1 MCWSVLGQA
10 ALVGI
15 PSPDASLLGACKYQV
30 RPRYSERQAWKQ
42 QAVWVMALGC
52 LFVVAKLQRRGLK
65 YFSHRACDQCRESSR
80 TWCIGALPSER
91 WMQLSGWVYALCCPA
106 VLYHRQHGYWRW
118 SKLLKW
124 ASLWNCHSG
133 EDKSWLKAGFLNA
146 VEKNHCEIKC
156 RKIYVSSVSL
166 CSRQMWGK
174 STTQLLGWVTSY
186 HMNIASA
193 AEWLRTVS
201 WSWTTFSEQAAGLQC
216 PGNGDWR
223 GDLQNHIIIAW
234 LMLEE
239 NIKIT

>member
-1 MCWSVLGQA
+1 MTTERVCWSVLGQA

-15 PSPDASLLGACKYQV
+15 PSPDASLLGAWKYQV

-124 ASLWNCHSG
+124 ASLWNCHSS

-166 CSRQMWGK
+166 CLRQMWGK
-174 STTQLLGWVTSY
+174 STTQLLGWGDQLSY
-186 HMNIASA
+186 EHSKCSRMTENCVLKLNNLQWASS
-193 AEWLRTVS
+193 RPTVP
-201 WSWTTFSEQAAGLQC
+201 WKWGLK
-216 PGNGDWR
+216 R
-223 GDLQNHIIIAW
+223 RLT
-234 LMLEE
+234 ES
-239 NIKIT
+239 